1 MLCGIKSSIQ
11 SRKKQSNIWDSN
23 SHSLGC
29 IKNGFYTEQ
38 YFCASRLFP
47 WAKRDSGLTLELLN
61 LALIQ
66 TNVLAR
72 VREVYF
78 F

>member
-11 SRKKQSNIWDSN
+11 SRKKQSKIWDPID
-23 SHSLGC
+23 HSLGC

-38 YFCASRLFP
+38 YFYASKLFP